1 MLTNIDDDKMPSVLQ
16 FTQDGMAVAG
26 SLHTGVDESG
36 SSTSVDVSLP
46 SEPGYPVTV
55 EITSSNTAEGKVW
68 PALLVFDATNWETPQ
83 AVYVAG
89 QDDNEID
96 GDQVFA
102 IEMVMRSDDERV
114 DGNTWS
120 LDVKN
125 ADDDVLRL
133 STTAC
138 NTTEG
143 GESCEV
149 VVSLS
154 GWQDQWTEL
163 SVDLSN
169 VDVTEGELS
178 STSFVFRAS
187 DWETPQ
193 LLTIMGAD
201 DNVDDGDITYTMGV
215 SARLSYNH
223 MGMALAP
230 CTADFDDLYSCLL
243 STCGREACEAA
254 FGLISGTSY
263 R

>member
-1 MLTNIDDDKMPSVLQ
+1 M
-16 FTQDGMAVAG
+16 
-26 SLHTGVDESG
+26 
-36 SSTSVDVSLP
+36 
-46 SEPGYPVTV
+46 
-55 EITSSNTAEGKVW
+55 W
-68 PALLVFDATNWETPQ
+68 PASLVFDAANWETPQ

-102 IEMVMRSDDERV
+102 IEMVMRSEDERV

-154 GWQDQWTEL
+154 GWQETWTEL

-178 STSFVFRAS
+178 STSFVFSAS

-254 FGLISGTSY
+254 FGLGGTSY
-263 R
+263 RRLMSSDGSDE

>member
-16 FTQDGMAVAG
+16 FTQDGVAVAG

-68 PALLVFDATNWETPQ
+68 PASLVFDAANWETPQ

-102 IEMVMRSDDERV
+102 IEMVMRSEDERV

-154 GWQDQWTEL
+154 GWRRH
-163 SVDLSN
+163 
-169 VDVTEGELS
+169 G
-178 STSFVFRAS
+178 
-187 DWETPQ
+187 P
-193 LLTIMGAD
+193 
-201 DNVDDGDITYTMGV
+201 
-215 SARLSYNH
+215 
-223 MGMALAP
+223 
-230 CTADFDDLYSCLL
+230 SCLW
-243 STCGREACEAA
+243 
-254 FGLISGTSY
+254 I
-263 R
+263 

>member
-1 MLTNIDDDKMPSVLQ
+1 MCRFRRSRATR
-16 FTQDGMAVAG
+16 
-26 SLHTGVDESG
+26 SLWRS
-36 SSTSVDVSLP
+36 
-46 SEPGYPVTV
+46 
-55 EITSSNTAEGKVW
+55 SSNTAEGKVW
-68 PALLVFDATNWETPQ
+68 PASLVFDAANWETPQ

-102 IEMVMRSDDERV
+102 IEMVMRSEDERV

-154 GWQDQWTEL
+154 GWQETWTEL

-178 STSFVFRAS
+178 STSFVFSAS
-187 DWETPQ
+187 DWQTPQ
-193 LLTIMGAD
+193 VLNITGVD

-215 SARLSYNH
+215 SASALVRSRDSA
-223 MGMALAP
+223 GM
-230 CTADFDDLYSCLL
+230 S
-243 STCGREACEAA
+243 AA
-254 FGLISGTSY
+254 IGPGSGSGSGSGSGH
-263 R
+263 